1 MTVSLEEKAINNN
14 DVLRRVRYI
23 FDFNDQTM
31 VDIFALGGCKAS
43 QVEVTAWLARDDD
56 KSFKYCENE
65 PFIRFLNGLI
75 IKYRGPKGDKTPEPE
90 SVLNNNVVLRK
101 LKIALDLQADD
112 LLQILSLSDFMMS
125 KHELSALFRRPDH
138 KNYRECLDQ
147 VLRNVLDGMAK
158 HYKQS

>member
-1 MTVSLEEKAINNN
+1 MTVSLGEKAINNN

-31 VDIFALGGCKAS
+31 ADIFALGGCKAN
-43 QVEVTAWLARDDD
+43 QTEVAAWLARDDD
-56 KSFKYCENE
+56 K
-65 PFIRFLNGLI
+65 
-75 IKYRGPKGDKTPEPE
+75 
-90 SVLNNNVVLRK
+90 
-101 LKIALDLQADD
+101 
-112 LLQILSLSDFMMS
+112 S